1 MEWQNKLLDGLD
13 DNLRWKKQMKGVGDP
28 DDETNESLRDVL
40 DELFWAGE
48 SANDG
53 KKWTQVNVPTY
64 RGPFDDDVF
73 IAPNMAVKFTD
84 GTNEYSMKLIE
95 ANNDTVKENE
105 PLRWLTPPVRD
116 KYYTP
121 EWDYATMIEITK
133 KGDQNAL
140 MVFQT
145 YGEPHGGW
153 DWDFWRF
160 NNPVAINYLRFK

>member
-1 MEWQNKLLDGLD
+1 
-13 DNLRWKKQMKGVGDP
+13 
-28 DDETNESLRDVL
+28 
-40 DELFWAGE
+40 
-48 SANDG
+48 
-53 KKWTQVNVPTY
+53 
-64 RGPFDDDVF
+64 
-73 IAPNMAVKFTD
+73 
-84 GTNEYSMKLIE
+84 MKLIE

-105 PLRWLTPPVRD
+105 PLWWLTPPVRD
-116 KYYTP
+116 KYYKP
-121 EWDYATMIEITK
+121 RWGYATMIEITK